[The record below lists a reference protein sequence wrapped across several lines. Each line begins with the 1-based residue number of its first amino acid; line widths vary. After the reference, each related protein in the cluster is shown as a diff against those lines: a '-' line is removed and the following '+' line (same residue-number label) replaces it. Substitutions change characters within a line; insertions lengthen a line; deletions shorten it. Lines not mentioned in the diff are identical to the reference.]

1 MALTTTKATA
11 VGLMAPALWAMS
23 VGLVRTVTV
32 EAGIAGGVCLMNLI
46 ATALLMCVFGFP
58 KFSDYPKKYL
68 AFGLTAAL
76 LCELCFPISMGLCR
90 TSRET
95 IEVGMVNYA
104 WPCLTVL
111 FAILF
116 NRQTSRRWVVI
127 GLIVAFTGMAMVLSG
142 DGGLHPAEIAA
153 NVGKN
158 PAPYILAF
166 TGAVAWAAYC
176 SITRGIGIKKNPV
189 VLIFLGNTL
198 VYGTLYSMGF
208 GERFV
213 FSFDAVKA
221 CLIAGCVMASG
232 YAVWNIGIISGRMTI
247 LAIASYFT
255 PVLSCLFASMYLNQP
270 LTFSFFKGVGLVVA
284 GSLVCWAATRRGKA
298 V

>member
-1 MALTTTKATA
+1 
-11 VGLMAPALWAMS
+11 
-23 VGLVRTVTV
+23 
-32 EAGIAGGVCLMNLI
+32 
-46 ATALLMCVFGFP
+46 
-58 KFSDYPKKYL
+58 
-68 AFGLTAAL
+68 
-76 LCELCFPISMGLCR
+76 
-90 TSRET
+90 
-95 IEVGMVNYA
+95 
-104 WPCLTVL
+104 
-111 FAILF
+111 
-116 NRQTSRRWVVI
+116 
-127 GLIVAFTGMAMVLSG
+127 
-142 DGGLHPAEIAA
+142 
-153 NVGKN
+153 
-158 PAPYILAF
+158 
-166 TGAVAWAAYC
+166 
-176 SITRGIGIKKNPV
+176 
-189 VLIFLGNTL
+189 
-198 VYGTLYSMGF
+198 MGF

>member
-1 MALTTTKATA
+1 
-11 VGLMAPALWAMS
+11 
-23 VGLVRTVTV
+23 
-32 EAGIAGGVCLMNLI
+32 MNLI
-46 ATALLMCVFGFP
+46 AAALLMCVFGFP

-116 NRQTSRRWVVI
+116 NGQTSRRWVVI

-158 PAPYILAF
+158 PTPYILAF

-232 YAVWNIGIISGRMTI
+232 YAVWNIGIISGRMTV

-270 LTFSFFKGVGLVVA
+270 LTLSFFKGVGLVVA

>member
-1 MALTTTKATA
+1 MVLTTTKATA
-11 VGLMAPALWAMS
+11 VGLMAPVLWGMS

-46 ATALLMCVFGFP
+46 AATLLMFVFGFP

-76 LCELCFPISMGLCR
+76 LCELCFPISM
-90 TSRET
+90 
-95 IEVGMVNYA
+95 
-104 WPCLTVL
+104 
-111 FAILF
+111 
-116 NRQTSRRWVVI
+116 VVI
-127 GLIVAFTGMAMVLSG
+127 GLVVAFTGMAMVLSG
-142 DGGLHPAEIAA
+142 DGGLNPGEIAA

-166 TGAVAWAAYC
+166 TGAVAWATYC

-198 VYGTLYSMGF
+198 VYGTLYLCGF

-232 YAVWNIGIISGRMTI
+232 YAVWNVGIISGRMTI

-255 PVLSCLFASMYLNQP
+255 PVLSCLFASMYLIQP
-270 LTFSFFKGVGLVVA
+270 LTLSFFKGVGLVVA